1 MSASSGTSAG
11 KGTANAAARRMAR
24 MRQANAVLSAVMLAL
39 FLLHG
44 VGNAFELMLV
54 GGPTSKGLAHALL
67 ALAVVHAA
75 LGVVLTV
82 ETVKAQRQA
91 GTSYVRLNSR
101 FWAVRASGAAIA
113 IFIAFHMMTFLQ
125 VSSGGPYRLREFG
138 AFELATNVGLVL
150 SMAIHVLANVRP
162 LAVSLGIAAPR
173 SRAADLALV
182 LSMLLLLMAVSFVVY
197 FVYWSVV

>member
-1 MSASSGTSAG
+1 MSASNDNGTDKNKAD
-11 KGTANAAARRMAR
+11 AAARRMAR

-54 GGPTSKGLAHALL
+54 GGPTSKQLAHALL
-67 ALAVVHAA
+67 ALAVVHAV

-82 ETVKAQRQA
+82 ATVKAQRQA

-113 IFIAFHMMTFLQ
+113 IFIAFHMMAFLQ
-125 VSSGGPYRLREFG
+125 VNSDGPYRLREFG
-138 AFELATNVGLVL
+138 VFELATNVGLVL
-150 SMAIHVLANVRP
+150 SMAVHVLTNVRP
-162 LAVSLGIAAPR
+162 LAVSLGIGAPR

-182 LSMLLLLMAVSFVVY
+182 LSVLLLFMAVAFVVY